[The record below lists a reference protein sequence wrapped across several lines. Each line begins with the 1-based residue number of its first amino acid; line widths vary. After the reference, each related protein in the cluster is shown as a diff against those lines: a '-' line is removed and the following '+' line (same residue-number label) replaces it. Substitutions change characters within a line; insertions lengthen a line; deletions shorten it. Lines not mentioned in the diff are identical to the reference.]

1 MGIKKVVQIE
11 NTDVHILD
19 KVTFD
24 SQKKDYYEKI
34 FNDYKN
40 QGIIAVDC
48 EFNDQIW
55 KFDDGMDEYPVEFSF
70 NELNFNKEKRAREL
84 SIDYDGFVLSLKS
97 FVLMICGEVSLSNI
111 KKIFRILRKI
121 TDTSDF
127 FNSEK
132 LISLYEITKDASSL
146 FRYEYIIKYLEFSE
160 CFVEHDLYTEAF
172 EDIVRS
178 KQTVVNKRKL
188 GSYETMFKL
197 NDIVNVFFNEATK
210 EEKIKYYPVLLW
222 WKITTIIPMRSTE
235 FTVIPKE
242 CCAIR
247 NGRYYLS
254 VYRTTQK
261 AMKDDVLLKSYLVDD
276 KYELQ
281 ELEVTED
288 IYNTIKEYKDLVDEL
303 DDIPNFYGE
312 YQDKLT
318 YPEEKR
324 KFLLSARS
332 SWSELNKTGKHFRCC
347 RPHHEYYDSDMVAR
361 LINNFFDK
369 VVSEKYGFE
378 VIEKTDVT
386 TRISGKTIE
395 KVQMMDTRHFA
406 FANMALQ
413 GVSPLVMKY
422 MGGHKEIESSYHY
435 YSHLPNFIKS
445 YTYSLAKKIS
455 FDKFKRNGE
464 LNNQKQDYSHILQ
477 LNYSEIDK
485 RSLHLKTLFG
495 DTAEKPHKTIG
506 GFKCYSLSFP
516 MDCISVDNNCSI
528 CEFGSP
534 CKEHLDDISKELDS
548 INNNIATTVEAIY
561 NAVKNF
567 NSNLDAEENIKT
579 LSNKV
584 KILIKNKADLISNH
598 LI

>member
-1 MGIKKVVQIE
+1 M
-11 NTDVHILD
+11 
-19 KVTFD
+19 
-24 SQKKDYYEKI
+24 
-34 FNDYKN
+34 
-40 QGIIAVDC
+40 
-48 EFNDQIW
+48 
-55 KFDDGMDEYPVEFSF
+55 
-70 NELNFNKEKRAREL
+70 
-84 SIDYDGFVLSLKS
+84 
-97 FVLMICGEVSLSNI
+97 
-111 KKIFRILRKI
+111 
-121 TDTSDF
+121 
-127 FNSEK
+127 
-132 LISLYEITKDASSL
+132 
-146 FRYEYIIKYLEFSE
+146 
-160 CFVEHDLYTEAF
+160 
-172 EDIVRS
+172 
-178 KQTVVNKRKL
+178 
-188 GSYETMFKL
+188 
-197 NDIVNVFFNEATK
+197 
-210 EEKIKYYPVLLW
+210 
-222 WKITTIIPMRSTE
+222 
-235 FTVIPKE
+235 
-242 CCAIR
+242 
-247 NGRYYLS
+247 
-254 VYRTTQK
+254 
-261 AMKDDVLLKSYLVDD
+261 
-276 KYELQ
+276 
-281 ELEVTED
+281 
-288 IYNTIKEYKDLVDEL
+288 
-303 DDIPNFYGE
+303 
-312 YQDKLT
+312 
-318 YPEEKR
+318 
-324 KFLLSARS
+324 
-332 SWSELNKTGKHFRCC
+332 
-347 RPHHEYYDSDMVAR
+347 
-361 LINNFFDK
+361 
-369 VVSEKYGFE
+369 
-378 VIEKTDVT
+378 IEKTDIT

-561 NAVKNF
+561 NAVKDF